1 MALLVALLLLLLVH
15 FLSASAAAQR
25 FTPETS
31 YPSPWSSGAPGW
43 EEAYAKAREF
53 VSQLTLT
60 EKVNLTTGTGN
71 QADLCTGNTGSVPRV
86 GGIEGTGF
94 RHICLQDGPNGVRY
108 TDLNSAYPS
117 GITAAATFS
126 RELLQRRGRALG
138 AEFRDKGVDVLLGP
152 VVGPLGRDPAGGRNW
167 EGFSPDPYLS
177 GVAVAETVTGTQDA
191 GVVASVKHYILNEQE
206 HFRGG
211 ISSNLDDKT
220 MHELYLW

>member
-1 MALLVALLLLLLVH
+1 MILMMLFPTILFA
-15 FLSASAAAQR
+15 FGASAQR
-25 FTPETS
+25 FIPETS
-31 YPSPWSSGAPGW
+31 YPSPWSSGGPEGW
-43 EEAYAKAREF
+43 DEAYEKAREF
-53 VSQLTLT
+53 VARLALT

-71 QADLCTGNTGSVPRV
+71 QADLCTGNTGSVPRLD
-86 GGIEGTGF
+86 F

-108 TDLNSAYPS
+108 TDLNSAFPS

-126 RELLQRRGRALG
+126 RDLLRRRGEAIG

-177 GVAVAETVTGTQDA
+177 GVAVAETIGGTQDA
-191 GVVASVKHYILNEQE
+191 GVIASVKHFILNEQE

>member
-1 MALLVALLLLLLVH
+1 MVLPIFLLPLI
-15 FLSASAAAQR
+15 LSTPSVVAQR
-25 FTPETS
+25 FSPEIS
-31 YPSPWSSGAPGW
+31 YPSPWSSGGPGGW
-43 EEAYAKAREF
+43 DEAYEKAREF
-53 VSQLTLT
+53 VSRLTLT

-71 QADLCTGNTGSVPRV
+71 QADLCTGNTGSVPRLD
-86 GGIEGTGF
+86 F

-108 TDLNSAYPS
+108 TDLNSAFPS
-117 GITAAATFS
+117 GITTAATFS
-126 RELLQRRGRALG
+126 RDLLRRRGQAVG

-177 GVAVAETVTGTQDA
+177 GIAVAETVAGTQDS